1 MVGWSIGSSQLT
13 PRRSGRESLDNG
25 VTATEPLGGFRDAKE
40 HMKTVERN
48 AQVHATRNDLPERV
62 RHTVIAL
69 LNERLADSIDLMMQ
83 AKQAHWNVRGPSF
96 FQLHELFDKVHEEV
110 STYVDVIAERASQ
123 LGGSV
128 DGTVRTAAERS
139 NLNEYPLAI
148 VDGAKHV
155 EALSVALAT
164 FGELTRK
171 AITEADELGD
181 AATADVFT
189 EVTRGTDKLLWFV
202 EAHQQR

>member
-1 MVGWSIGSSQLT
+1 
-13 PRRSGRESLDNG
+13 
-25 VTATEPLGGFRDAKE
+25 
-40 HMKTVERN
+40 MKTLERD
-48 AQVHATRNDLPERV
+48 AQVHSTRNDLPEQV

-83 AKQAHWNVRGPSF
+83 AKQAHWNVRGPGFLS
-96 FQLHELFDKVHEEV
+96 LHELFDKVYEEM
-110 STYVDVIAERASQ
+110 SGYVDVIAERASQ

-128 DGTVRTAAERS
+128 GGTVRIAAERS
-139 NLNEYPLAI
+139 KLNEYPLTTR
-148 VDGAKHV
+148 DGPKHV
-155 EALSVALAT
+155 ETLSMALAT

-189 EVTRGTDKLLWFV
+189 EVTRGIDKLLWFV
-202 EAHQQR
+202 EAHEQR